1 MAAIQKGVINDNV
14 IDAASVVA
22 MVPGAPTE
30 TPAAGRGVRP
40 NSDTRKLEPALK

>member
-1 MAAIQKGVINDNV
+1 MVAIQKGVIDDSV
-14 IDAASVVA
+14 IDVASVVA

-30 TPAAGRGVRP
+30 TLAAGKGMRP